1 MNIDYSANFWSIERI
16 HVIIAGFISILF
28 GSFILIYPSSYT
40 ILLIIFFVFSVAFL
54 LNPKIIIYFLVIVTP
69 LIPTLSSYTTLGTEK
84 TYLSINIGGILNIG
98 VTVLAI
104 CLLLL
109 RKSRFI
115 NYKLSTPLLLFIG
128 ILMLSIFFSPLKIM
142 SLRQWFRY
150 VMPAMVYFIVLESFN
165 NHKEIKKLL
174 KFILFSSIPILIVGF
189 YQLISRNEVHF
200 LQDIGVNRIY
210 GTLGHPNT
218 YAMFLIVILLL
229 TIYHFFESK
238 MKYFWVYL
246 PLFMCLVILLISTY
260 TRVGWAAFF
269 AAISIAGFL
278 KYRKFYFLFLLVGI
292 IVFLFS
298 TYFTSIIVER
308 LQPNPSF
315 WQRFDFN
322 QFGILLF
329 KQNPILGHG
338 VGSYEIISQPQF
350 GTISQTYG
358 LKIGIAPHNDYI
370 RFLAEGGLLGLTAF
384 LFLMYSALKLSAKIF
399 KSTYSNLRDYGV
411 FLISLIVAILVF
423 GITDQGFEYADFYFW
438 LFLAI
443 GEIYLRNKKGSKE

>member
-1 MNIDYSANFWSIERI
+1 MNVNYPISFFTVERI
-16 HVIIAGFISILF
+16 HIIIVVAIGILF
-28 GSFILIYPSSYT
+28 SFCI
-40 ILLIIFFVFSVAFL
+40 FVFPSEYIILSIVLSTLFIVFL
-54 LNPKIIIYFLVIVTP
+54 LNPKIIIYFLIAVTP
-69 LIPTLSSYTTLGTEK
+69 LIPTISSYTTLGTEK
-84 TYLSINIGGILNIG
+84 AYLSINIGGILNIG
-98 VTVLAI
+98 VTCLAI

-109 RKSRFI
+109 RKSRVFE
-115 NYKLSTPLLLFIG
+115 YKLLTPMILFLGLLL
-128 ILMLSIFFSPLKIM
+128 LSIFFSPLKFM

-150 VMPAMVYFIVLESFN
+150 AMPAMVYFIVLESFN
-165 NHKEIKKLL
+165 NPKEIKKLL
-174 KFILFSSIPILIVGF
+174 KFILFSSIPILVVGF

-218 YAMFLIVILLL
+218 YAMFLIVLLLL

-278 KYRKFYFLFLLVGI
+278 KYRKFYFLFLLVGV

-338 VGSYEIISQPQF
+338 VGSYEIISQSQF

-358 LKIGIAPHNDYI
+358 LKIGVAPHNDYI
-370 RFLAEGGLLGLTAF
+370 RFLAEGGLLGLAAF
-384 LFLMYSALKLSAKIF
+384 LFLMYRALKLSANIF
-399 KSTYSNLRDYGV
+399 KSTDSNLRDYGM

-438 LFLAI
+438 LFLSI